1 MQNATQKTNQRMPG
15 RSAEVVGVELGNGN
29 VGATP
34 SAKPPG
40 DSQQPAAQKPAIKL
54 KAKPHNH

>member
-15 RSAEVVGVELGNGN
+15 RSENVVGVELGNGT

-34 SAKPPG
+34 TAKPAG
-40 DSQQPAAQKPAIKL
+40 GSKQPVVQKPAIKL

>member
-15 RSAEVVGVELGNGN
+15 RSAEVVGVELGNGT

-34 SAKPPG
+34 SAKPTG
-40 DSQQPAAQKPAIKL
+40 VLKQPVVQKPAIKPNT
-54 KAKPHNH
+54 KPHNH